1 MQKTEEMIKLR
12 DAARIQN
19 KKDKMENESK
29 KDQKLGDE
37 SRQSNSHIKVVPD
50 KNTNRIWTRKAMKE
64 EQTSKNR

>member
-1 MQKTEEMIKLR
+1 
-12 DAARIQN
+12 
-19 KKDKMENESK
+19 MENKRK

-37 SRQSNSHIKVVPD
+37 SRRSNGYIKVVPD